1 MDASEHLIVT
11 SDAPVGP
18 LEVEF
23 HAHHAN
29 RANGC
34 LSLRLPRGSYV
45 AVSAG
50 NPRWTLRTP
59 TALTQKSARFRS
71 PNDACL

>member
-1 MDASEHLIVT
+1 MDASEHFIAT

-34 LSLRLPRGSYV
+34 RYGCLSLRLPRGSYV

-50 NPRWTLRTP
+50 NPRKKNRWTLTDK
-59 TALTQKSARFRS
+59 LH
-71 PNDACL
+71 L

>member
-23 HAHHAN
+23 HADHAN

-34 LSLRLPRGSYV
+34 LSLRLPRGSQR
-45 AVSAG
+45 G
-50 NPRWTLRTP
+50 
-59 TALTQKSARFRS
+59 
-71 PNDACL
+71 